1 MLQIILN
8 QGRRILNFYI
18 ILRNSLLSFLIH
30 GTISIQRKFWKRQ
43 EDNMTN
49 RKRGQLDEL
58 CMDRYTDA
66 PPASHS
72 DDLEDVEKRL
82 ERCTGKD
89 RKSSDHRLAGLHRCV
104 PVGRC
109 ADLAGLSYGIY

>member
-1 MLQIILN
+1 MQI
-8 QGRRILNFYI
+8 
-18 ILRNSLLSFLIH
+18 SLLSFPIH

-43 EDNMTN
+43 ADNMTN

-58 CMDRYTDA
+58 CMDHDPGA
-66 PPASHS
+66 SPASDP

-89 RKSSDHRLAGLHRCV
+89 RKSSDHRLTGLYRRVSNRRCT
-104 PVGRC
+104 
-109 ADLAGLSYGIY
+109 DLAGFSYGIY

>member
-1 MLQIILN
+1 MQI
-8 QGRRILNFYI
+8 
-18 ILRNSLLSFLIH
+18 SLLSFPIH
-30 GTISIQRKFWKRQ
+30 GTISIQRKLWKKQ

-49 RKRGQLDEL
+49 RKRGQFDEL
-58 CMDRYTDA
+58 YMDRYTDA

-89 RKSSDHRLAGLHRCV
+89 RKSSDHRLTGLYRRV
-104 PVGRC
+104 SNRRC

>member
-89 RKSSDHRLAGLHRCV
+89 RKSSDHRLTGLYRRV
-104 PVGRC
+104 SNRRGT
-109 ADLAGLSYGIY
+109 DLAGFSHGIY

>member
-58 CMDRYTDA
+58 CMDHDPGA